1 MMCRFVLAGVVMTL
15 AGCESPSHL
24 HIHSGPMAETNPGLI
39 IPYSSSGQ
47 GNIGSISFAYPEKA
61 VCEGKWE
68 RITKRATADIVKARN
83 DLTQHGGLIGMGEGS
98 TVLHKGGNAELLGAG
113 DCSDGTSFMFFS
125 VSNGYKSR
133 GGLKDSHGNM
143 FVMKRR

>member
-1 MMCRFVLAGVVMTL
+1 MTHRFLLAGMMAL
-15 AGCESPSHL
+15 AGCESPTNYV
-24 HIHSGPMAETNPGLI
+24 HSGPMAETNPGLI

-47 GNIGSISFAYPEKA
+47 GNIGDVSFAYPNA
-61 VCEGKWE
+61 TCSGKWE
-68 RITKRATADIVKARN
+68 RITKRVDAHFEKVRN
-83 DLTQHGGLIGMGEGS
+83 DLTPHSGLAGMGEGS
-98 TVLHKGGNAELLGAG
+98 TVMHKSGNAEILGAG